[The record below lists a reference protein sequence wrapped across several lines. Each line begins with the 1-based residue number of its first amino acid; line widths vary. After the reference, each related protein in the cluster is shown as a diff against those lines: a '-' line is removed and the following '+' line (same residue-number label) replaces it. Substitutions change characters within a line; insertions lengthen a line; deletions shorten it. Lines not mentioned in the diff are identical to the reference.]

1 MAQNEPEMHTSVL
14 AAGLKGR
21 CPRCGEGAL
30 FKGGLTLRD
39 KCERCGLDYSFA
51 DSGDGPAV
59 FAIFILGFL
68 VLGAA
73 LLVEFRLEPP
83 IWVHLVAWG
92 LLTPLVG
99 FLLLRLLKAML
110 IAQQY
115 KHKAAEGRLTSK

>member
-1 MAQNEPEMHTSVL
+1 MTEDESQTQTSVL

-30 FKGGLTLRD
+30 FSGGLTLRD

-68 VLGAA
+68 VLGCA

-83 IWVHLVAWG
+83 LWVHLVLWG
-92 LLTPLVG
+92 LLTPLTG
-99 FLLLRLLKAML
+99 FLLLRVLKATL

-115 KHKAAEGRLTSK
+115 KHKATEGRLAK

>member
-1 MAQNEPEMHTSVL
+1 MAQDEPEVQTSVL

-39 KCERCGLDYSFA
+39 KCERCGLDYGFA

-92 LLTPLVG
+92 LLTPLTG

-115 KHKAAEGRLTSK
+115 KH